1 TQDCKKLLDEGKT
14 LDACQQAPS
23 PILPPMNE
31 LVWGIISFVAVMAL
45 LWKLAWPGIKTGME
59 GRTQKIA
66 KDLEEAEAQRT
77 GAEGIL
83 AEYKAQLAD
92 AKTESARIIDE
103 ARQSADAMRKDL
115 EARAAADIAELRT
128 RAASDIE
135 AAKVQA
141 IADLRAEVTELA
153 IGAAESVV
161 GHSLDQATSTALVEQ
176 YIDQVGASR

>member
-1 TQDCKKLLDEGKT
+1 MRTRVLLASLALVAVVVVGSSAPAFAASTAAKAPAAATVASASKPDKDTQECKKILDEGKS
-14 LDACQQAPS
+14 LDTCQQAPS

-31 LVWGIISFVAVMAL
+31 LVWGIISFVAVVLL
-45 LWKLAWPGIKTGME
+45 LWKFAWPGIKTGME

-103 ARQSADAMRKDL
+103 ARQSAEAMRKDL

-128 RAASDIE
+128 RAAS
-135 AAKVQA
+135 
-141 IADLRAEVTELA
+141 
-153 IGAAESVV
+153 
-161 GHSLDQATSTALVEQ
+161 
-176 YIDQVGASR
+176 